1 MTPIDA
7 LCCSRD
13 LDNGDEIYVVMFNSG
28 KGSCAA
34 EGNSTMTVT
43 WAELELPLECMVST
57 TELITGRYAM
67 EEGQVSAELRV
78 GASAAFR
85 MHHHC

>member
-1 MTPIDA
+1 METAD
-7 LCCSRD
+7 S
-13 LDNGDEIYVVMFNSG
+13 V
-28 KGSCAA
+28 
-34 EGNSTMTVT
+34 

-67 EEGQVSAELRV
+67 EEWQVSAELRV

>member
-1 MTPIDA
+1 
-7 LCCSRD
+7 
-13 LDNGDEIYVVMFNSG
+13 MFNSG
-28 KGSCAA
+28 KGSGAA

-85 MHHHC
+85 MHHHCWCAGWHPRANPWVRLPTLTPD